1 MIRQKVQ
8 QTANACSSVS
18 AQRKKAR
25 SNLYPTALGRG
36 KREPLNLIKKQNERR
51 ANEFQ
56 WFVEGT
62 PITKGSF
69 NFFRKGNRVI
79 VRPADKR
86 LDAWE
91 ENIRLAATEAVAGA
105 PPSER
110 GWIIRLK
117 FFLRR
122 PKTVKRIDPTTKP
135 DLDKLVRAVLDPL
148 TGVVYNDDSQVI
160 DIHARKYYVDDEMSL
175 RKETGVEIDLTEL
188 E

>member
-1 MIRQKVQ
+1 MNRPTIQ
-8 QTANACSSVS
+8 QTDSVCLS
-18 AQRKKAR
+18 ASVKRKTAR
-25 SNLYPTALGRG
+25 SSLYPTALGRG
-36 KREPLNLIKKQNERR
+36 KRKQLNLLKKQSQRSPS
-51 ANEFQ
+51 EFQ

-86 LDAWE
+86 LDGWE
-91 ENIRLAATEAVAGA
+91 ENIRIAATEAVAGA

-110 GWIIRLK
+110 GWTVRLK

-148 TGVVYNDDSQVI
+148 TGVVYNDDCQVV

-175 RKETGVEIDLTEL
+175 RQETGVEISLTEI